1 VTGGVHLRGVW
12 RYPHCVEKSTRS
24 MSADEIFQLL
34 ELKLR
39 ARRSDLMAMIGQA
52 SNAERSGEL
61 LLVEAAIARFESGD
75 YGVCCLCCENL
86 ELERLRRDPVIQF
99 CASCSD
105 DTHGD
110 NIV

>member
-1 VTGGVHLRGVW
+1 
-12 RYPHCVEKSTRS
+12 

-39 ARRSDLMAMIGQA
+39 ARRSDLMAMAGQA
-52 SNAERSGEL
+52 LDEKRSGEL

-86 ELERLRRDPVIQF
+86 ELEHLQRDPVIQF
-99 CASCSD
+99 CASCAD
-105 DTHGD
+105 DSHGD
-110 NIV
+110 KIV

>member
-1 VTGGVHLRGVW
+1 MPV
-12 RYPHCVEKSTRS
+12 
-24 MSADEIFQLL
+24 DEIFQLL

-39 ARRSDLMAMIGQA
+39 ARRSDLMAMVGQM
-52 SNAERSGEL
+52 SNEDWRGKL

-75 YGVCCLCCENL
+75 YGVCCLCCQNL
-86 ELERLRRDPVIQF
+86 ELERLQCDPAIQF
-99 CASCSD
+99 CASCAD